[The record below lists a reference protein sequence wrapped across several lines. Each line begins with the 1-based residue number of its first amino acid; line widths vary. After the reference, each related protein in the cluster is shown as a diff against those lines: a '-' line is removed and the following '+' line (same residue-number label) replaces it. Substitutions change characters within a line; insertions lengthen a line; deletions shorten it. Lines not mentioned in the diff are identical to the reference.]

1 MEPQISRGQNLF
13 SNLSLFMDTKEMRFM
28 YTYLLLK
35 GKQAGEG
42 LKMTPPGS
50 QAKNSITFLSEA

>member
-1 MEPQISRGQNLF
+1 
-13 SNLSLFMDTKEMRFM
+13 MDTKEMRFM